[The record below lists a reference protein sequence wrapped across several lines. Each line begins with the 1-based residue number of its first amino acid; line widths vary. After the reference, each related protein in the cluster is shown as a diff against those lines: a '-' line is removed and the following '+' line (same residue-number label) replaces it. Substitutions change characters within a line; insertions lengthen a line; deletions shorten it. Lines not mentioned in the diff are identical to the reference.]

1 MSTDPYMITDS
12 HVLHLIEHLSCCSI
26 QNGMSIGV
34 VYINAIGEHT
44 PFPNVNYSVR
54 IKRLNARIFKAAIF
68 FNVYVYIRY
77 GTEVSRGNT
86 GHYE

>member
-12 HVLHLIEHLSCCSI
+12 HVLYLIEHLSCCSI

-44 PFPNVNYSVR
+44 PFPNVNYGVR

-68 FNVYVYIRY
+68 PNVNVYTCYR
-77 GTEVSRGNT
+77 TKVSRWNT
-86 GHYE
+86 SNY